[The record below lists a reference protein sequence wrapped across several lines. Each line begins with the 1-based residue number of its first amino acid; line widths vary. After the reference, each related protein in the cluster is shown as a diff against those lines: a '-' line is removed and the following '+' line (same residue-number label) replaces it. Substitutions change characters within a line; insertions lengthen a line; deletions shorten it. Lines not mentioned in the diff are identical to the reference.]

1 MGLYPNHIKTAIFA
15 SNSAY
20 FAQILSYIQ
29 NFCSTF
35 CNVTYFNPQL
45 IFRHQLWALFWI
57 FFHYFGEFCIIIH
70 CFKKIKLCMSISA
83 IV

>member
-20 FAQILSYIQ
+20 FTQILSYIQ

-35 CNVTYFNPQL
+35 CNVTYFKPQL
-45 IFRHQLWALFWI
+45 IFRHQLRFYSGNI
-57 FFHYFGEFCIIIH
+57 FIILTNFVLKYID
-70 CFKKIKLCMSISA
+70 KKIKLCLSISA
-83 IV
+83 TV

>member
-15 SNSAY
+15 SNLAY

-45 IFRHQLWALFWI
+45 IFRHQLRVIFWI
-57 FFHYFGEFCIIIH
+57 
-70 CFKKIKLCMSISA
+70 
-83 IV
+83 

>member
-45 IFRHQLWALFWI
+45 ILNCSLSSRQMKKQKMFLQDLRNEVLV
-57 FFHYFGEFCIIIH
+57 FF
-70 CFKKIKLCMSISA
+70 
-83 IV
+83 